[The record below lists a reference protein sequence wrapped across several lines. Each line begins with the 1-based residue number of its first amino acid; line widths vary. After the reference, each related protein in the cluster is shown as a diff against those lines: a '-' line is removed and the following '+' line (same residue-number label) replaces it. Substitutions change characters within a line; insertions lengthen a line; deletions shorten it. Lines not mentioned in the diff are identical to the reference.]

1 MGPQRTQH
9 RSRAQAE
16 ALKRALCGLF
26 ALFCAGCGA
35 THQVKFDPWRGL
47 APATAQALQ
56 RGELPFCKAEA
67 FRAASEL
74 LDHEPFFK
82 WDFETLDP
90 KAGLIEAKS
99 PAGRLR
105 LEVADGLTNTSSA
118 RMTALFPDGPLKGSK
133 DVWVSKKDALIMSAY
148 DIEFSRREPWDK
160 RSSAFELDAAYL
172 VSAAYRRLTD
182 HSAVPFDLEI
192 LGDKR

>member
-1 MGPQRTQH
+1 MGPRRAQH
-9 RSRAQAE
+9 RSRPEEE
-16 ALKRALCGLF
+16 ALKAALYGLL
-26 ALFCAGCGA
+26 ALLSAGCGA

-56 RGELPFCKAEA
+56 RGELSFSKDEA
-67 FRAASEL
+67 FKAASDL

-82 WDFETLDP
+82 WDFETLDS
-90 KAGLIEAKS
+90 KSGLIEAKS

-105 LEVADGLTNTSSA
+105 LEVAEA
-118 RMTALFPDGPLKGSK
+118 RMTASFPDGPLKGTK
-133 DVWVSKKDALIMSAY
+133 DIWVSKKDALIMSAY
-148 DIEFSRREPWDK
+148 DIEFSRREPWEK
-160 RSSAFELDAAYL
+160 RSSAFQLDADYL
-172 VSAAYRRLTD
+172 ASAVYRRLTD

>member
-1 MGPQRTQH
+1 MR
-9 RSRAQAE
+9 RAFVGFL
-16 ALKRALCGLF
+16 ALMS
-26 ALFCAGCGA
+26 AGCGA

-56 RGELPFCKAEA
+56 RGELPFSKAEA

-82 WDFETLDP
+82 WDFETSDP
-90 KAGLIEAKS
+90 KAGLMVARS

-105 LEVADGLTNTSSA
+105 LEVTDALSNSSGA
-118 RMTALFPDGPLKGSK
+118 RMTASFPDGPLKGRK

-148 DIEFSRREPWDK
+148 DIEFSRREPWEK
-160 RSSAFELDAAYL
+160 RDAVFEMNADYLASA
-172 VSAAYRRLTD
+172 VYRRLAD